1 MVKVSWAVAMI
12 FLNSDSSPPKLLKYV
27 VCTQIGSIQTKNLQ
41 IQKFEVV
48 QIAHIDSIL
57 KSKHYYLFIIE
68 KKADAARS
76 ITIYYT
82 TCVVSFLIRIIRSAL
97 HYKLN
102 LFNRICI
109 INSLK
114 RLPTFFM

>member
-1 MVKVSWAVAMI
+1 MVKAKVKVSWAVAMI

-48 QIAHIDSIL
+48 QIARIDSIL

-68 KKADAARS
+68 KKLMLLDLLL
-76 ITIYYT
+76 YT
-82 TCVVSFLIRIIRSAL
+82 TLVVSFLIRIITSAL

-102 LFNRICI
+102 LFN
-109 INSLK
+109 
-114 RLPTFFM
+114 